1 MPGGGVGFF
10 PGRSGRKSKL
20 LDDSAKEGVR
30 ATKLARG
37 RTDVTALLA
46 DLRQKLAE
54 VQSENFDEDVVEKQR
69 APKEN
74 KSKFNIEQHNFS
86 LEEDERSTGV
96 AVPSGNQQQQFYTQQ
111 QQQQY
116 YQQQQFNQQ
125 KFSQAQPNVAAR
137 QFVQGRGESAP
148 LFNQF
153 GDAMGPDAST
163 DPEANNYP
171 TQPQLNPRQQDGEE
185 DVRCI
190 KKVMQVEETVYEE
203 IGKHTSELQSRSDL
217 VCRLLLEKKKKKK

>member
-1 MPGGGVGFF
+1 MPGGGVGFL
-10 PGRSGRKSKL
+10 PQMRRGRNSKEL
-20 LDDSAKEGVR
+20 LDDSSKSGVR
-30 ATKLARG
+30 GTKLPRG

-54 VQSENFDEDVVEKQR
+54 VTSESFDDNVVEKSR

-86 LEEDERSTGV
+86 LEEDDRSQGV
-96 AVPSGNQQQQFYTQQ
+96 AVPSGSQQQFYTQQ

-125 KFSQAQPNVAAR
+125 KFSQTQPNVAAR
-137 QFVQGRGESAP
+137 QFVQGRAIKKHEDCNDNDTNDDVVEGRGESAA

-163 DPEANNYP
+163 DPEANKYP
-171 TQPQLNPRQQDGEE
+171 TQPQLNPRQQDGGKICRI
-185 DVRCI
+185 DVFPYS
-190 KKVMQVEETVYEE
+190 K
-203 IGKHTSELQSRSDL
+203 
-217 VCRLLLEKKKKKK
+217 